1 MQKKILL
8 KSKLQ
13 AILISK
19 RALNKSKGINFF
31 TLNKLPFQLASMKHK
46 KGHKI
51 SAHRHKKFLRK
62 IYTTSEVLFVLKGL
76 IKVNFYNKKNK
87 IFKNLIIKT
96 GDIII
101 FFQGSHG
108 FEVKKNSHFVEV
120 KQGPYFKQM
129 DKKII

>member
-1 MQKKILL
+1 M
-8 KSKLQ
+8 
-13 AILISK
+13 
-19 RALNKSKGINFF
+19 
-31 TLNKLPFQLASMKHK
+31 M
-46 KGHKI
+46 
-51 SAHRHKKFLRK
+51 
-62 IYTTSEVLFVLKGL
+62 VLKGL